1 LSKFGTVINCS
12 ISLNEQTRIRTCDEL
27 ASLIDVLYCQIEQL
41 IIKIQPEAYYIF
53 DNETILISL
62 LNDDDN
68 NNEELNIDSSCRL
81 AIELFR
87 FIQHVNHITQW
98 NLTLIIGIDYNQIN
112 IFSPE
117 YIQSLA
123 YDYSRYIHE
132 ECLIKNR
139 IYVSSK
145 IYEILKENQFYK
157 FSLITNNSIYLL
169 YNESM
174 YEAFNNH
181 SISMNTSNM
190 IDQLTRIQAEYHV
203 EKHLGTIT
211 LTRSLRKRDLFDLT
225 SKYLEWFNLNF
236 KEEYLT
242 KDFQRIYRTNR
253 PKNFIYL
260 FIFLILI
267 GTLLQSFILNHLN
280 IYYLIFF
287 PLIIIGLIL
296 LIILFHYSIQID
308 KSDINKKFYVYL
320 NILICLT
327 LTILI
332 FVAIQYHSI
341 QNFKYLFTSKK
352 SMNETI
358 IEKFKNASSSQIK
371 SINRLEKLKNKIFQT
386 STRIKY
392 ARQNSHE

>member
-1 LSKFGTVINCS
+1 LLSKSGTVINCS
-12 ISLNEQTRIRTCDEL
+12 ISLNEQTRIHTCDEL

-53 DNETILISL
+53 DNETIIITL
-62 LNDDDN
+62 LNDD

-87 FIQHVNHITQW
+87 FIQHVNNITQW

-112 IFSPE
+112 IYSDE
-117 YIQSLA
+117 YIQGLA
-123 YDYSRYIHE
+123 YDYSRYLRE
-132 ECLIKNR
+132 ECLIKDR

-157 FSLITNNSIYLL
+157 FSLITNNLIYLL
-169 YNESM
+169 YNEHM
-174 YEAFNNH
+174 YELFNNL
-181 SISMNTSNM
+181 SLSMNTSDM

-211 LTRSLRKRDLFDLT
+211 LTRSLRKRSLFELT
-225 SKYLEWFNLNF
+225 SKYLHWFSLNF

-242 KDFQRIYRTNR
+242 KDFQSIYRTNR

-260 FIFLILI
+260 FIILILI
-267 GTLLQSFILNHLN
+267 GSLLQSFLLNHSN
-280 IYYLIFF
+280 FYYFIFY
-287 PLIIIGLIL
+287 PVIIIGLIL
-296 LIILFHYSIQID
+296 SIIIFYHSVRTD
-308 KSDINKKFYVYL
+308 KSDMNKKFYMYL

-327 LTILI
+327 LATII

-341 QNFKYLFTSKK
+341 QNFKYLFTSNK
-352 SMNETI
+352 SINETA
-358 IEKFKNASSSQIK
+358 KLNNVSFSQMK
-371 SINRLEKLKNKIFQT
+371 PINRLESNLNRKKILVDE
-386 STRIKY
+386 SRV
-392 ARQNSHE
+392 